1 MCVCVCSSVSVCAHV
16 FESAFI
22 CSRTDVFAWQDMGTC
37 AYVHVCAR
45 ACLND
50 SECNIEHMYNQNI
63 LLSAVDTLPRAWS
76 ECVCCS

>member
-1 MCVCVCSSVSVCAHV
+1 MRMFLSLRSHVVAQMCLHGRIWDMGMCVC
-16 FESAFI
+16 
-22 CSRTDVFAWQDMGTC
+22 
-37 AYVHVCAR
+37 